1 MKMSPAVLY
10 VTVGVGDGKK
20 KKKHTKERNKKT
32 SVLPVTIAVIKVFVS
47 NTKLVFLLIAPMKLW
62 QLTC

>member
-1 MKMSPAVLY
+1 MSLWEW
-10 VTVGVGDGKK
+10 GME
-20 KKKHTKERNKKT
+20 KKKHTKEINKKA

>member
-1 MKMSPAVLY
+1 MSPAVLY
-10 VTVGVGDGKK
+10 VTVGVGDEK
-20 KKKHTKERNKKT
+20 KKKHTKERNKKA

>member
-1 MKMSPAVLY
+1 MSPAVLY

-20 KKKHTKERNKKT
+20 KKHTKERNKKA